1 MTIARKPAKIS
12 NYKFICAMLYI
23 IENGCKWR
31 ALPKKYG
38 HWHTIYMRCSRWSK
52 NGTIAKIVES
62 MKKQKLLNEEDY
74 IFFIDST
81 SIKVSPDANKNKNNQ
96 KEGIGRSKGGLQR
109 SCTYVVHLHVRW
121 PFTCLL
127 TTFTT
132 SMKEANCLNPY
143 ISKIILIF
151 WRTEFTKII
160 KLWLWL
166 RIVGLRPLFHLKK
179 NRKLPWNYYKHLH
192 KQRNNIERYFL
203 RLRRFRKVFTRYDK
217 LDSIFISTISLAFI
231 FDLLFM

>member
-1 MTIARKPAKIS
+1 MVANRERYQKNMETGAQFIWNLVDGRRTIQ
-12 NYKFICAMLYI
+12 
-23 IENGCKWR
+23 
-31 ALPKKYG
+31 LPKLLLFFFK
-38 HWHTIYMRCSRWSK
+38 TLILEA
-52 NGTIAKIVES
+52 T
-62 MKKQKLLNEEDY
+62 KKQKLLNEKYDM
-74 IFFIDST
+74 FFIDST

-96 KEGIGRSKGGLQR
+96 EQSIGRSKGGLQR

-203 RLRRFRKVFTRYDK
+203 RLKRFRKVFTRYDK
-217 LDSIFISTISLAFI
+217 IDSIFISNIQPAFI
-231 FDLLFM
+231 FDLFFMWTLPKFLYLSRYN